1 MEKIIAFFSGLSPI
15 MQGLAG
21 STFTWLITALGAAVV
36 FFIKDVRKGFM
47 DTLLGFTAG
56 VMLAASFW
64 SLLNPAIEMAQL
76 TWSHQWAWV
85 PVAIG
90 FLGGAI
96 FLFSLDQ
103 WLPHLHLNEPIE
115 KSEGVKTN
123 WNRTVLL

>member
-1 MEKIIAFFSGLSPI
+1 
-15 MQGLAG
+15 
-21 STFTWLITALGAAVV
+21 
-36 FFIKDVRKGFM
+36 
-47 DTLLGFTAG
+47 
-56 VMLAASFW
+56 MLAASFW

-103 WLPHLHLNEPIE
+103 LLPHLHINEPIE

-123 WNRTVLL
+123 